1 MFIPGQVFQPGHCY
15 ITHIDVTIGYSIF
28 TKCHLLSQSIN
39 KDIQPKFA
47 QTVGLQQ
54 VRFFFWYAPRRKEIL
69 VHILQFLYSFI
80 QDVSTLCELITGFF
94 LIYTKKERNSCT
106 LLQFLYSCIQDVSTL
121 CELII
126 FKMILFYYFGNFLY
140 ENWAFAKLWI
150 FRVRTAKSI

>member
-39 KDIQPKFA
+39 KDIQPKLA

-54 VRFFFWYAPRRKEIL
+54 VRFFLICTKKEINSCTHL
-69 VHILQFLYSFI
+69 TILIFIHTRCIYSMWI
-80 QDVSTLCELITGFF
+80 DNRFF